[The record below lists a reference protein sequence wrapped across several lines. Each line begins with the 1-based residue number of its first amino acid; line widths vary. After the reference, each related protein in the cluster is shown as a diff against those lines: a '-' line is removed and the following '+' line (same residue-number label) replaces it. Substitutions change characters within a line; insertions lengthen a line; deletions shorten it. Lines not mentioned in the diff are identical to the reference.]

1 MKECTMKVSRKFKRL
16 VVKIETPITK
26 TGNGPAVGGKIN
38 NLLLLGSGSENS
50 KENGKRYLVKG
61 IRGWINHAMMAIA
74 KREGVEVCH
83 TSDKTETQKGVNLLP
98 EGFHANGKCYPEK
111 ECIKHRLMGSIKKR
125 SILKFDPVIIVI
137 EANNKGKEES
147 NIQAVHVATERRN
160 ALKSE
165 TKISI
170 QDFGERYFSGELTIK
185 IELLEELIQEELGF
199 LLKAILYAPELGLGA
214 SVNNGGGR
222 VQLQQIAL
230 QEVVRSRWFDKNGKV
245 VEEEKTRNLWKEME
259 EGTKAW
265 PKTNA

>member
-1 MKECTMKVSRKFKRL
+1 MTEKVSRKFKRI
-16 VVKIETPITK
+16 VISAQTPISK
-26 TGNGPAVGGKIN
+26 TGNGPAVGGKVN
-38 NLLLLGSGSENS
+38 NLLLLGNSSEND

-74 KREGVEVCH
+74 RKEGVEICH
-83 TSDKTETQKGVNLLP
+83 TSDKTETQKGESLLP

-111 ECIKHRLMGSIKKR
+111 ECIKHRLMGSIAKQSK
-125 SILKFDPVIIVI
+125 LKFEPVIIVS
-137 EANNKGKEES
+137 EANNKGKKETDTLAMH
-147 NIQAVHVATERRN
+147 IATERRN
-160 ALKSE
+160 VLGHK
-165 TKISI
+165 TKFGI

-185 IELLEELIQEELGF
+185 IELLEELTREELGF

-222 VQLQQIAL
+222 VQLKQITL
-230 QEVVRSRWFDKNGKV
+230 QEVVRSRGFDKNGKV

-259 EGTKAW
+259 EGMKTW